1 MSGSVDYL
9 DTSALVKLIRREEA
23 WGRDLLAHVAA
34 ADGPLVSSALA
45 RTELLRVVF
54 GDPREVARAER
65 IVDGI
70 DLVAIT
76 TTILD
81 RAGRLGPASL
91 RSLDAI
97 HTATALSLGSDLHAL
112 IAYDDRMIQ
121 AARALGLPV
130 LSPGRSN

>member
-1 MSGSVDYL
+1 
-9 DTSALVKLIRREEA
+9 
-23 WGRDLLAHVAA
+23 
-34 ADGPLVSSALA
+34 
-45 RTELLRVVF
+45 VF
-54 GDPREVARAER
+54 AQAER
-65 IVDGI
+65 IVDNA
-70 DLVAIT
+70 VT

-130 LSPGRSN
+130 PSPGRSN